1 MNHQLAGSFEMSH
14 SNCRPDLIDAD
25 EVRGYSTFL
34 FRDVTSAIPEYVMDP
49 GCFYVFGLHPVTDE
63 RKHGWFH
70 VRSGAFG
77 ANQMT
82 DFVISL
88 VSQGFDV
95 FMPSS
100 TFRYRSYGT
109 AADLVWV
116 FGLVIDYDGYGKA
129 PFDVTF
135 AIQTSCRHGQ
145 QHAQLHY
152 LTSMSPQQGK
162 EIGDRLRKV
171 AEADTK
177 TGSITQKWRFPGTV
191 NYKNPSQKVFR
202 LPYEFG
208 PAYAFE
214 RLDHLLPA
222 LPAVSEA
229 SSFSP
234 TCLSEASSLTVEE
247 LDAKFRAYGHKGPN
261 WLADPVGRFHCKSNG
276 QPDRSKQFW
285 AGVRQG
291 FRAGISV
298 DDMQRLILVRYRQG
312 CVRKYLDEH
321 ATTEAGEGAVARIIE
336 RAASDF
342 PSGPQVPRLVFRHF
356 ELLGTVHRETGGVPT
371 SIALDFDARTVMPLS
386 CRSGDG

>member
-1 MNHQLAGSFEMSH
+1 MSH
-14 SNCRPDLIDAD
+14 VNCRPDLIDAD
-25 EVRGYSTFL
+25 EVRGYSGFL
-34 FRDVTSAIPEYVMDP
+34 FRDAISAIPEYLMDP

-77 ANQMT
+77 AKQMT
-82 DFVISL
+82 EFVISL
-88 VSQGFDV
+88 ASQGFDV

-109 AADLVWV
+109 ATDLVWV

-135 AIQTSCRHGQ
+135 AIQTSCRNGQ

-162 EIGDRLRKV
+162 EIGDRLRRV

-191 NYKNPSQKVFR
+191 NYKNPPQKVFR

-214 RLDHLLPA
+214 RLDHLLPV
-222 LPAVSEA
+222 LPTVSERPP
-229 SSFSP
+229 FTL

-247 LDAKFRAYGHKGPN
+247 LDAKFCAYGHKGPN

-276 QPDRSKQFW
+276 QPDRSTQFW

-291 FRAGISV
+291 FRAGISTI
-298 DDMQRLILVRYRQG
+298 DMHRLVLPKYRHG
-312 CVRKYLDEH
+312 CVTKYLDEH
-321 ATTEAGEGAVARIIE
+321 RTVDAAEAAVKRIIE

-342 PSGPQVPRLVFRHF
+342 PSGPQVSRLDFNG
-356 ELLGTVHRETGGVPT
+356 LTVAGKRVRETGVRG
-371 SIALDFDARTVMPLS
+371 
-386 CRSGDG
+386 

>member
-1 MNHQLAGSFEMSH
+1 MSH
-14 SNCRPDLIDAD
+14 GNCRPDLIDAD
-25 EVRGYSTFL
+25 EVRGYSAFL
-34 FRDVTSAIPEYVMDP
+34 FRDVTSAIPDYVMDP

-191 NYKNPSQKVFR
+191 NYKNPSQRVFR

-222 LPAVSEA
+222 LPAVSERT
-229 SSFSP
+229 SFSP
-234 TCLSEASSLTVEE
+234 TCLSEASSLTIEE
-247 LDAKFRAYGHKGPN
+247 LDAKFRSGSRKGPI
-261 WLADPVGRFHCKSNG
+261 WLAEPTGAYCPKSDGSPTRF
-276 QPDRSKQFW
+276 RQFSQVCW
-285 AGVRQG
+285 MS
-291 FRAGISV
+291 FRAGLSPAEFY
-298 DDMQRLILVRYRQG
+298 RLVVTRYRYG
-312 CVRKYLDEH
+312 CAVHFFEKRRNEGDALEFMRSEIEKSY
-321 ATTEAGEGAVARIIE
+321 GEFLKRGHLNRYSHLSGITPNLII
-336 RAASDF
+336 A
-342 PSGPQVPRLVFRHF
+342 
-356 ELLGTVHRETGGVPT
+356 RETGERG
-371 SIALDFDARTVMPLS
+371 
-386 CRSGDG
+386 